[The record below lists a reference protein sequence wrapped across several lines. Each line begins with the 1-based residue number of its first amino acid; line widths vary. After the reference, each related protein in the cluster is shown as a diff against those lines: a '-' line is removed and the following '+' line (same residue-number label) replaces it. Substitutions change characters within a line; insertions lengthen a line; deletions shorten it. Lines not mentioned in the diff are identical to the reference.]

1 MTYQAPYSV
10 TYTPNGGDT
19 LQLLAMWDDTPEPPQ
34 FSGMVQVHSTS
45 LVDSFYSYANG
56 LKSLLEQRTIA
67 FFKWFSEYADLAS
80 YEENFAQYVTN
91 NQNGI
96 LTISFEN
103 ETWQFTA
110 TIGSYSYRT
119 DNFLPPPQA
128 SDGNLCLLTSLEFF
142 LTDRQ
147 KISS

>member
-1 MTYQAPYSV
+1 MTFQAPYTV
-10 TYTPNGGDT
+10 TYTPNNGEP
-19 LQLLAMWDDTPEPPQ
+19 LVLLSMWDDTPEPPQ
-34 FSGMVQVHSTS
+34 FSGVVQVHSTS
-45 LVDSFYSYANG
+45 LVDSLYSYANG
-56 LKSLLEQRTIA
+56 LKSLSEQRPIS
-67 FFKWFSEYADLAS
+67 FYRWFQEYADMAS
-80 YEENFAQYVTN
+80 FEENFAQYITA

-96 LTISFEN
+96 LTIAFAD

-110 TIGSYSYRT
+110 TIGSYSFRT

-147 KISS
+147 KVSS